1 MMLGIASIVPGTD
14 GFKGSRSARRLRCCV
29 DVAAQFP
36 RPLQFLRAA
45 IVAVENRRELD
56 KLREL
61 AREQGRDHARY
72 DQIEVLLEHRA
83 AQLDGRAA
91 TQLAL
96 PLDG

>member
-1 MMLGIASIVPGTD
+1 MS
-14 GFKGSRSARRLRCCV
+14 
-29 DVAAQFP
+29 VAAQFP

-45 IVAVENRRELD
+45 IDAVENPRELE

-61 AREQGRDHARY
+61 AREQWRDHARY
-72 DQIEVLLEHRA
+72 QEIEMLLEHRA
-83 AQLDGRAA
+83 AQLEGRVA